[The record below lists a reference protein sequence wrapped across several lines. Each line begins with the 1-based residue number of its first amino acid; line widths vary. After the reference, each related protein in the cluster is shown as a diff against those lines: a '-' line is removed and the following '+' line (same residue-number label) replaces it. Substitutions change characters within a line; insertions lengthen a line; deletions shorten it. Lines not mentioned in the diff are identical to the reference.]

1 MVESIDAL
9 ELNLGGGGL
18 MIMNVSL
25 AFIMFGVAM
34 ELTVQDFRDLARQPK
49 STLAGMFSQFL
60 FLPAITFLL
69 IYITQPGPSLALG
82 MMMVAACPGGNI
94 SNFFSQLS
102 GANTAL
108 SVSLTAIAT
117 LLAIVATP
125 LNFTFWASM
134 YEPTAAILQEVR
146 LDFWEVFKIV
156 VLILGI
162 PLVLGMTLRHFKPVL
177 AVKLTK
183 WIKGFGVI
191 FFAAFVL
198 VAFSMNFEN
207 FLAYV
212 HHVIGYVFL
221 HNALALTGGFAIGS
235 VLGLAFEDRKSIAIE
250 TGIQNSGLGL
260 LLIFNF
266 FEGLGGMALIAA
278 WWGIWH
284 ILAGFTIGW
293 YWSVGKQ
300 QLQRII
306 TNA

>member
-1 MVESIDAL
+1 MTESIDAL

-18 MIMNVSL
+18 MVMNVSL
-25 AFIMFGVAM
+25 AFIMFGVAL
-34 ELTVQDFRDLARQPK
+34 ELTIQDFRDLARNPR
-49 STLAGMFSQFL
+49 STLAGVFSQFV
-60 FLPAITFLL
+60 FLPAVTFLL
-69 IYITQPGPSLALG
+69 IWLTQPGPSLALG

-117 LLAIVATP
+117 VLAIVATP

-134 YEPTAAILQEVR
+134 YGPTATILKEVS

-162 PLVLGMTLRHFKPVL
+162 PLVLGMALRHLKPEL
-177 AVKLTK
+177 ALKMTK

-207 FLAYV
+207 FLNYV
-212 HHVIGYVFL
+212 HHVIGYVL
-221 HNALALTGGFAIGS
+221 IHNALALTGGFALGS
-235 VLGLAFEDRKSIAIE
+235 ILKLSFEDKKSIAIE

-284 ILAGFTIGW
+284 ILAGFAIGW

-300 QLQRII
+300 QLQRIMS
-306 TNA
+306 NA